1 MNGIALLEQAYAL
14 EGTLHNAGVRGEY
27 RTLLERGIALV
38 SKRLESTCDISES
51 TRFRKLLVQAHAA
64 RAEDARYGVGALS
77 RSAQRAPT
85 LKDCEEGWR
94 KVAMIVDNARESADK
109 ARRLASEVG
118 EFRTGKLVERAERA
132 ANLAESTLAARNRAY
147 TFFTTPGFSF
157 GEGWYLAAAS
167 LFAELPIQVRTG
179 TPQERQALQFLK
191 DVGLAKR
198 LMPYRPRPASPK
210 HLTDII
216 ATTFERDPQAARKK
230 LRDAFLGQQPASA
243 PIVEWL
249 KGQMGTDIRPKVL
262 LWTRISD
269 HDPHRNTAFDEL
281 ACLGQLIAD
290 IGVTPV
296 FFGDAIPNDVD
307 LSGGIDLTLCW
318 KKPLF
323 QTLSMR
329 RDQLQL
335 FEVLRSNHHL
345 VGQIGVTTAGMDG
358 PALMGLPTAYLTDE
372 PNVRLGKWVGKVPGY
387 EEVVRDSDY
396 LVRLQDHVLRWQQAK
411 SADVKEFNG
420 TDNSGSVP
428 RERLYLSA
436 PARKKLQ

>member
-1 MNGIALLEQAYAL
+1 MKEIALLEQAHAL
-14 EGTLHNAGVRGEY
+14 EGTLHHSGVRGEY
-27 RTLLERGIALV
+27 RTLLEQGIALI
-38 SKRLESTCDISES
+38 SKELRATCDLSGS
-51 TRFRKLLVQAHAA
+51 TRLRKLLVQAHAA

-85 LKDCEEGWR
+85 LKDCEEGWQ
-94 KVAMIVDNARESADK
+94 KVATIVDNARESADE
-109 ARRLASEVG
+109 ARRLANEVG
-118 EFRTGKLVERAERA
+118 DFRAEKLAERAERA
-132 ANLAESTLAARNRAY
+132 AHLAETTLAARNRAY

-167 LFAELPIQVRTG
+167 LFAELTIQVRTS
-179 TPQERQALQFLK
+179 TPQERQALQFLN
-191 DVGLAKR
+191 DVGLAER
-198 LMPYRPRPASPK
+198 LVPYRPRPASPK

-216 ATTFERDPQAARKK
+216 ATTFERDPQAAQKK

-249 KGQMGTDIRPKVL
+249 KGQMGTDIGPKVL

-281 ACLGQLIAD
+281 ACLGQLIANMG
-290 IGVTPV
+290 ITPV
-296 FFGDAIPNDVD
+296 FFGDAIPKGLD

-318 KKPLF
+318 RNPLF

-335 FEVLRSNHHL
+335 FEVLRRRHHL

-358 PALMGLPTAYLTDE
+358 PALMGLPTAYLTDK
-372 PNVRLGKWVGKVPGY
+372 PNVRLGKWVGNVPGY

-396 LVRLQDHVLRWQQAK
+396 LVRLRDHALRWRQAK
-411 SADVKEFNG
+411 LADVN
-420 TDNSGSVP
+420 
-428 RERLYLSA
+428 
-436 PARKKLQ
+436 

>member
-1 MNGIALLEQAYAL
+1 MKEIALLEQAHAL
-14 EGTLHNAGVRGEY
+14 EGTLHHSGVRGEY
-27 RTLLERGIALV
+27 RTLLEQGIALI
-38 SKRLESTCDISES
+38 SKELRATCDLSGS
-51 TRFRKLLVQAHAA
+51 TRLRKLLVQAHAA

-85 LKDCEEGWR
+85 LKDCEEGWQ
-94 KVAMIVDNARESADK
+94 KVAMIVDNARESADE
-109 ARRLASEVG
+109 ARRLANKVG
-118 EFRTGKLVERAERA
+118 DFRTEKLAERAERA

-167 LFAELPIQVRTG
+167 LFAELTIQVRTS
-179 TPQERQALQFLK
+179 TPQERQALQFLN
-191 DVGLAKR
+191 DVGLAER
-198 LMPYRPRPASPK
+198 LVPYRPRPASPK

-216 ATTFERDPQAARKK
+216 ATTFERDPQAAQKK

-249 KGQMGTDIRPKVL
+249 KGQMGTDIGPKVL

-281 ACLGQLIAD
+281 ACLGQLIANMG
-290 IGVTPV
+290 ITPV
-296 FFGDAIPNDVD
+296 FFGDAIPKGLD

-318 KKPLF
+318 RNPLF

-335 FEVLRSNHHL
+335 FEVLRRRHHL

-358 PALMGLPTAYLTDE
+358 PALMGLPTAYLTDK
-372 PNVRLGKWVGKVPGY
+372 PNVRLGKWVGNVPGY

-396 LVRLQDHVLRWQQAK
+396 LVRLRDHALRWRQAK
-411 SADVKEFNG
+411 LADVN
-420 TDNSGSVP
+420 
-428 RERLYLSA
+428 
-436 PARKKLQ
+436 

>member
-1 MNGIALLEQAYAL
+1 MKGIALLEQAYAL
-14 EGTLHNAGVRGEY
+14 EGTLHHSGIRGKY
-27 RTLLERGIALV
+27 RTLLEQGIELI
-38 SKRLESTCDISES
+38 SKGLEATCDSSES
-51 TRFRKLLVQAHAA
+51 ARVRKLLVQAHAA

-85 LKDCEEGWR
+85 LKDCEEGWQ
-94 KVAMIVDNARESADK
+94 KVAMIVDHARESADQ
-109 ARRLASEVG
+109 ARRLANEVG
-118 EFRTGKLVERAERA
+118 DFHTEKLAERAERA
-132 ANLAESTLAARNRAY
+132 ADLAESTLAARNRAY

-167 LFAELPIQVRTG
+167 LFAELTIQVRSS
-179 TPQERQALQFLK
+179 TPQERQALQFLNA
-191 DVGLAKR
+191 VGLAER
-198 LMPYRPRPASPK
+198 LVPYRPRPASPK

-216 ATTFERDPQAARKK
+216 ATTFERDPQAAQKK

-249 KGQMGTDIRPKVL
+249 KGQMRTDIRPKVL
-262 LWTRISD
+262 LWTRISY

-290 IGVTPV
+290 MGITPV
-296 FFGDAIPNDVD
+296 FFGDAIPKDLD

-318 KKPLF
+318 RNPLF

-335 FEVLRSNHHL
+335 FEVLRRRHHL

-358 PALMGLPTAYLTDE
+358 PALMGLPTAYLTDK
-372 PNVRLGKWVGKVPGY
+372 PNVRLGKWVGNVPGY

-396 LVRLQDHVLRWQQAK
+396 LVRLRDHALRWQQAK
-411 SADVKEFNG
+411 LADVN
-420 TDNSGSVP
+420 
-428 RERLYLSA
+428 
-436 PARKKLQ
+436 

>member
-1 MNGIALLEQAYAL
+1 MKEIALLEQAHAL
-14 EGTLHNAGVRGEY
+14 EGTLHHSGVRGEY
-27 RTLLERGIALV
+27 RTLLEQGIALT
-38 SKRLESTCDISES
+38 SKELRATCDLSGS
-51 TRFRKLLVQAHAA
+51 TRLRKLLVQAHAA

-85 LKDCEEGWR
+85 LKDCEEGWQ
-94 KVAMIVDNARESADK
+94 KVAMIVDNARESADE
-109 ARRLASEVG
+109 ARRLANKVG
-118 EFRTGKLVERAERA
+118 DFRTEKLAERAERA

-167 LFAELPIQVRTG
+167 LFAELTIQVRTS
-179 TPQERQALQFLK
+179 TPQERQALQFLN
-191 DVGLAKR
+191 DVGLAER
-198 LMPYRPRPASPK
+198 LVPYRPRPASPK

-216 ATTFERDPQAARKK
+216 ATTFERDPQAAQKK

-249 KGQMGTDIRPKVL
+249 KGQMGTDIGPKVL

-281 ACLGQLIAD
+281 ACLGQLIANMG
-290 IGVTPV
+290 ITPV
-296 FFGDAIPNDVD
+296 FFGDAIPKGLD

-318 KKPLF
+318 RNPLF

-335 FEVLRSNHHL
+335 FEVLRRRHHL

-358 PALMGLPTAYLTDE
+358 PALMGLPTAYLTDK
-372 PNVRLGKWVGKVPGY
+372 PNVRLGKWVGNVPGY

-396 LVRLQDHVLRWQQAK
+396 LVRLRDHALRWRQAK
-411 SADVKEFNG
+411 LADVN
-420 TDNSGSVP
+420 
-428 RERLYLSA
+428 
-436 PARKKLQ
+436 

>member
-1 MNGIALLEQAYAL
+1 MKEIALLEQAHAL
-14 EGTLHNAGVRGEY
+14 EGTLHHSGVRGEY
-27 RTLLERGIALV
+27 RTLLEQGIALI
-38 SKRLESTCDISES
+38 SKELRATCDLSGS
-51 TRFRKLLVQAHAA
+51 TRLRKLLVQAHAA

-85 LKDCEEGWR
+85 LKDCEEGWQ
-94 KVAMIVDNARESADK
+94 KVAMIVDNARESADE
-109 ARRLASEVG
+109 ARRLANKVG
-118 EFRTGKLVERAERA
+118 DFRTEKLAERAERA

-167 LFAELPIQVRTG
+167 LFAELTIQVRTS
-179 TPQERQALQFLK
+179 TPQERQALQFLN
-191 DVGLAKR
+191 DVGLAER
-198 LMPYRPRPASPK
+198 LVPYRPRPASPK

-216 ATTFERDPQAARKK
+216 ATTFERDPQAAQKK

-249 KGQMGTDIRPKVL
+249 KGQMGTDIGPKVL

-281 ACLGQLIAD
+281 ACLGQLIASMG
-290 IGVTPV
+290 ITPV
-296 FFGDAIPNDVD
+296 FFGDAIPKGLD

-318 KKPLF
+318 RNPLF

-335 FEVLRSNHHL
+335 FEVLRRRHHL

-358 PALMGLPTAYLTDE
+358 PALMGLPTAYLTDK
-372 PNVRLGKWVGKVPGY
+372 PNVRLGKWVGNVPGY

-396 LVRLQDHVLRWQQAK
+396 LVRLRDHALRWQQAK
-411 SADVKEFNG
+411 LADVN
-420 TDNSGSVP
+420 
-428 RERLYLSA
+428 
-436 PARKKLQ
+436 